1 MALQQAPPVAGQAI
15 LVSGL
20 ATVVFPSRPYR
31 RVVILVDI
39 RSSVTSR
46 VTIFRGTVSGAFTR
60 ITSNGA
66 GANTQWTNPFNLPGG
81 HNLFVQWDTPPA
93 VLSDA
98 KATITWMEEAPEVGS
113 IPYGIG
119 TRRNP
124 GRLRRWLDQSR
135 FL

>member
-20 ATVVFPSRPYR
+20 ATVVFPSRPYP
-31 RVVILVDI
+31 RVIILVDI
-39 RSSVTSR
+39 RSSVASS

-66 GANTQWTNPFNLPGG
+66 GANTQWTNAFKLPAGQ
-81 HNLFVQWDTPPA
+81 NLFVQWATAPP

-98 KATITWMEEAPEVGS
+98 KATITWMEEVQEVGS
-113 IPYGIG
+113 IPYGIR

-124 GRLRRWLDQSR
+124 RRIGWRLD
-135 FL
+135 